1 MPYGDPSVLETLVS
15 QSALSILVSFRTTWT
30 EAMTTR
36 LRDIVQTFA
45 GCVQAVQLDI
55 TAHPYLMEHFRIQ
68 VIPTWLLFR
77 RGVPVE

>member
-15 QSALSILVSFRTTWT
+15 QLALSILVSFRTTWT